1 MINGL
6 SEDSN
11 MGNGKPG
18 EVMNESLVAVDK
30 EYRTSKGACSKT
42 GKSSVTL
49 KDRAELN
56 TRLSRQGMGNGK
68 TGEEMNE
75 SLVAVD
81 KEDTASE
88 EPDRSKTGK
97 SSVTLKDRAE
107 MNVRLSKQG
116 LEKITQQTQ
125 WRYEK

>member
-1 MINGL
+1 
-6 SEDSN
+6 
-11 MGNGKPG
+11 
-18 EVMNESLVAVDK
+18 
-30 EYRTSKGACSKT
+30 
-42 GKSSVTL
+42 
-49 KDRAELN
+49 
-56 TRLSRQGMGNGK
+56 MGNGK

-75 SLVAVD
+75 SLLAVD
-81 KEDTASE
+81 KEETASE
-88 EPDRSKTGK
+88 EPDRSKTGR